1 VVVVEGVVWTIE
13 VFSVVILDVS
23 SAEVVWG
30 GVVYII
36 VVVIADVRLLLVV
49 TVSVSGA
56 EVALFVI
63 VLDDKV
69 EAVLLSKMG
78 VVESEVR

>member
-1 VVVVEGVVWTIE
+1 MVWTIE
-13 VFSVVILDVS
+13 VVSVVMLDIS

-49 TVSVSGA
+49 TVSVA
-56 EVALFVI
+56 EVVLFVI
-63 VLDDKV
+63 VLDGKV
-69 EAVLLSKMG
+69 EAVLLSKMV
-78 VVESEVR
+78 VVESDIK

>member
-1 VVVVEGVVWTIE
+1 MVLTIE
-13 VFSVVILDVS
+13 VVSVVILDVS

-49 TVSVSGA
+49 TVSVTVA
-56 EVALFVI
+56 ELVLFVI
-63 VLDDKV
+63 DGKV
-69 EAVLLSKMG
+69 EAVLLSKMV
-78 VVESEVR
+78 VVESDVK

>member
-1 VVVVEGVVWTIE
+1 MVWTIE
-13 VFSVVILDVS
+13 VVSVVMLDIS

-49 TVSVSGA
+49 TVSVA
-56 EVALFVI
+56 EVVLFVI
-63 VLDDKV
+63 VLDGKV
-69 EAVLLSKMG
+69 EAVLLLKMV
-78 VVESEVR
+78 VVESDVK

>member
-1 VVVVEGVVWTIE
+1 MVWTIE
-13 VFSVVILDVS
+13 VVLVVILDVS

-49 TVSVSGA
+49 TVSVA
-56 EVALFVI
+56 EVVLFVI
-63 VLDDKV
+63 VLDGKV
-69 EAVLLSKMG
+69 EEVLLSKMV
-78 VVESEVR
+78 VVESDVK

>member
-1 VVVVEGVVWTIE
+1 MVWTIE
-13 VFSVVILDVS
+13 VVSVVVLDVS

-49 TVSVSGA
+49 TVSVTVA
-56 EVALFVI
+56 EVVLFVI
-63 VLDDKV
+63 DGKF
-69 EAVLLSKMG
+69 EAVLLSKMV
-78 VVESEVR
+78 VVESDVK

>member
-1 VVVVEGVVWTIE
+1 MVWTIE
-13 VFSVVILDVS
+13 VVLVVILDVS

-49 TVSVSGA
+49 TVSVA
-56 EVALFVI
+56 EVVLFVI
-63 VLDDKV
+63 VLDGKV
-69 EAVLLSKMG
+69 EAALLSKMV
-78 VVESEVR
+78 VVESDVK

>member
-1 VVVVEGVVWTIE
+1 MVWTIE
-13 VFSVVILDVS
+13 VVSVVILDIS

-49 TVSVSGA
+49 TVSVA
-56 EVALFVI
+56 EVVLFVI
-63 VLDDKV
+63 VLDGKV
-69 EAVLLSKMG
+69 EAALLSKMV
-78 VVESEVR
+78 VVESDVK

>member
-1 VVVVEGVVWTIE
+1 MVWTIE
-13 VFSVVILDVS
+13 VVSVVILDVS

-49 TVSVSGA
+49 TVSVTVA
-56 EVALFVI
+56 EVVLFVI
-63 VLDDKV
+63 DGKV
-69 EAVLLSKMG
+69 EAVLLSKMV
-78 VVESEVR
+78 VVENDVK

>member
-1 VVVVEGVVWTIE
+1 MVWTIE
-13 VFSVVILDVS
+13 VVSVVMLDIS

-49 TVSVSGA
+49 TVSVA
-56 EVALFVI
+56 EVVLFVI
-63 VLDDKV
+63 VLDGKV
-69 EAVLLSKMG
+69 EAALLSKMV
-78 VVESEVR
+78 VVESDVK

>member
-1 VVVVEGVVWTIE
+1 MVWTIE
-13 VFSVVILDVS
+13 VVLVVILDVS

-49 TVSVSGA
+49 TVSVTVA
-56 EVALFVI
+56 EVVLFVI
-63 VLDDKV
+63 DGKV
-69 EAVLLSKMG
+69 EAVLLSKMV
-78 VVESEVR
+78 VVESDVK

>member
-1 VVVVEGVVWTIE
+1 MVWTIE
-13 VFSVVILDVS
+13 VVSVVILDVS

-49 TVSVSGA
+49 TVSVTVA
-56 EVALFVI
+56 ELVLFVI
-63 VLDDKV
+63 DGKV
-69 EAVLLSKMG
+69 EAVLLSKMV
-78 VVESEVR
+78 VVESDVK